1 MKIILFIISVLCN
14 DFDSCLYPVP
24 DAKNFASNNEVMDI
38 SINNVK
44 IVKYNSHQLNFTV
57 TIKNNSANAIPLFG
71 MREQFNDQIAQS
83 CFSFKTLIGKLHLE
97 THPGGSSY
105 ISHDEYISL
114 EPFSTLS
121 FESTI
126 KIKYAERG
134 KTYVL
139 LQSIYN
145 KELQSIF
152 EIDIKEN
159 IKEYKSYVINRIKV
173 YHTSYEEG
181 RLKVKELSNTK
192 I

>member
-14 DFDSCLYPVP
+14 NFNSYLYPVH
-24 DAKNFASNNEVMDI
+24 DAKNFAFNNEVMDI
-38 SINNVK
+38 NINNVK
-44 IVKYNSHQLNFTV
+44 IVKINSYQLNFTL
-57 TIKNNSANAIPLFG
+57 TIKNNSDNAIPLFG
-71 MREQFNDQIAQS
+71 MREQFKNQIAQS

-97 THPGGSSY
+97 THSGGNSF

-121 FESTI
+121 FEATI
-126 KIKYAERG
+126 QIKYAERG

-145 KELQSIF
+145 KELLSIF

-159 IKEYKSYVINRIKV
+159 IKEY
-173 YHTSYEEG
+173 TSYEKG
-181 RLKVKELSNTK
+181 RLKVKEVPGRNASAIVPFN
-192 I
+192 IIN